1 MKENKMCRV
10 YYNLTAAAI
19 FFFIAVALLIN
30 NTVSAQVYDKSIT
43 LTPVDVVKIKKSI
56 ICADTL
62 SDSDMRKYDLNND
75 GTVNVIDMSNAVNSV
90 LFNEVPLVTEIAT
103 TPPETDHTTVTT
115 AEIIT
120 PEPTQTTTPSLVV
133 TTTETTTP
141 APAQT
146 TPPVTTVTTPP
157 LVKNLN
163 VPMVLQ
169 APELPTGCEATTLTM
184 LLNYY
189 GFNVSKQAIADMMP
203 QLNFYYLN
211 GVLYG
216 ADFRYVFPG
225 NPRNNSGYGC
235 YAPCMVKTAENYFN
249 FAGNTKY
256 NLVNISGTEFELLL
270 NYVAAGKPVMAWATM
285 GMISPG
291 TGGSWMTPAGD
302 RVTWIA
308 NEHCLLITGYDKTK
322 GIVYVNDP
330 MKGRVTYT
338 IAQFKQ
344 RYNQMNSNAAV
355 LMEKGES
362 FDPGVVSPLP
372 PQQPTVEYKVGDVVQ
387 YTGLVYY
394 SSYGGSSVWISGTYT
409 ISDIIGDTSRPY
421 RIRLGLE
428 GWIPHN
434 FK

>member
-1 MKENKMCRV
+1 MKENKMHRL
-10 YYNLTAAAI
+10 YLNLTTAAI
-19 FFFIAVALLIN
+19 FFCVAVALLIN
-30 NTVSAQVYDKSIT
+30 NTASAQVYDKSIS
-43 LTPVDVVKIKKSI
+43 LTPADIVKIKKSI
-56 ICADTL
+56 MCAYTL
-62 SDSDMRKYDLNND
+62 SDSDMKKYDINND
-75 GTVNVIDMSNAVNSV
+75 GTVNVIDMSNAVNMV
-90 LFNEVPLVTEIAT
+90 LFNNIPSVTETSSAPT
-103 TPPETDHTTVTT
+103 ETENTTVTT
-115 AEIIT
+115 TVIT
-120 PEPTQTTTPSLVV
+120 TTEPPQTTTPVV
-133 TTTETTTP
+133 TTTTTTP
-141 APAQT
+141 PPVQT
-146 TPPVTTVTTPP
+146 TPPVTTAATLP
-157 LVKNLN
+157 LVKNLDA
-163 VPMVLQ
+163 PMVLQ
-169 APELPTGCEATTLTM
+169 APELPTGCEATALTM

-225 NPRNNSGYGC
+225 NPRNYSGYGC
-235 YAPCMVKTAENYFN
+235 YAPCMVKTAENYFS

-256 NLVNISGTEFELLL
+256 QLNDISGTEFELLL

-302 RVTWIA
+302 RVTWIE
-308 NEHCLLITGYDKTK
+308 NEHCLLITGYDKNQ

-330 MKGRVTYT
+330 MKGKVTYS
-338 IAQFKQ
+338 ISQFKQ
-344 RYNQMNSNAAV
+344 RYDQMNRNAAV

-372 PQQPTVEYKVGDVVQ
+372 PQQPAPQYKIGDVVQ

-394 SSYGGSSVWISGTYT
+394 SSYGGRSVWISGTYT
-409 ISDIIGDTSRPY
+409 ISDIIEDTSRPY

-428 GWIPHN
+428 GWIPYN